1 MCMPQSLEFD
11 GDEIHRTPP
20 ASKEEHKEDQVE
32 KEAAECGLSV
42 EQFEQMLAIEAEN
55 AATKV
60 RIPRLTS
67 CVASWTC
74 VETLEP

>member
-1 MCMPQSLEFD
+1 MCMPQSSELD
-11 GDEIHRTPP
+11 GDEILRTP
-20 ASKEEHKEDQVE
+20 ASKEEHKEDHVE
-32 KEAAECGLSV
+32 KEAAELGLSV

-67 CVASWTC
+67 CVAS
-74 VETLEP
+74 